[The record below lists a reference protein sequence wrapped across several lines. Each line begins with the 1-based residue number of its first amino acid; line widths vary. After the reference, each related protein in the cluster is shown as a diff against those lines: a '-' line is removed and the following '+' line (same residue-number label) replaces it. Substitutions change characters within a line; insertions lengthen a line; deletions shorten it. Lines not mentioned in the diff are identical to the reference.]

1 MSSFHIF
8 RIKKVG
14 TRMALLESL
23 EEVDGKT
30 DATIHLNPHQCVD
43 PSSTFKNPLDIG
55 LEGPEISL

>member
-1 MSSFHIF
+1 
-8 RIKKVG
+8 
-14 TRMALLESL
+14 MALLESL